1 MSLSFRSFTWTRTGN
16 TGKLMRAAQCKD
28 SDRKS
33 VGNFLGHFKAPSC
46 SQSSASSYRP
56 AAEMAKGTCAS
67 EHPQAPPS
75 AAAQSHLCW
84 AFQRVTVG
92 TGGPEAR
99 ARAPSHCST
108 AALIETNWCEKTGG
122 ILKSAQQPPACV
134 DLRISIGAHRGQGQW
149 LEKYKLSGGTGEGN
163 YLLGFPARCIRRP
176 LR

>member
-1 MSLSFRSFTWTRTGN
+1 MLLLPQKMSISFRSFTWTTTGN

-75 AAAQSHLCW
+75 AAVQSHLCW

-92 TGGPEAR
+92 TGGP
-99 ARAPSHCST
+99 
-108 AALIETNWCEKTGG
+108 
-122 ILKSAQQPPACV
+122 
-134 DLRISIGAHRGQGQW
+134 
-149 LEKYKLSGGTGEGN
+149 
-163 YLLGFPARCIRRP
+163 
-176 LR
+176 